1 LLRNRPLVQGKRSS
15 NIIILE
21 CDSIDLLT
29 YLLTYVLGVAVPFIQ
44 HKASDNLLVAPRIG
58 LDRLNL
64 VLDSENGG
72 VPKHLG
78 EIAEQMYEWEGKVS
92 DELGLT
98 KPDVNNIKELHKNQ
112 LKLQA

>member
-1 LLRNRPLVQGKRSS
+1 MKLLEFGSFLFCS
-15 NIIILE
+15 
-21 CDSIDLLT
+21 
-29 YLLTYVLGVAVPFIQ
+29 LGVAVDFIQ
-44 HKASDNLLVAPRIG
+44 QKASDNLLVAPKVV
-58 LDRLNL
+58 LDRLNQ

-78 EIAEQMYEWEGKVS
+78 KIAEQMYEWEGGVS

-98 KPDVNNIKELHKNQ
+98 TPNVNNIKGRYKNE